1 MEAPICAWNAASL
14 PAMAASPSRVRASSS
29 SMAKMSVFCAG
40 VMLNESFAAG
50 APVIATLTPRKLM
63 LCPEVNPVPDA
74 ITTGVGVLSSTTCQS
89 VALVNCSV

>member
-1 MEAPICAWNAASL
+1 
-14 PAMAASPSRVRASSS
+14 
-29 SMAKMSVFCAG
+29 MSVFCAG

-50 APVIATLTPRKLM
+50 APVTFTATPRKLM

-74 ITTGVGVLSSTTCQS
+74 TTFGVGVALSTTCQS